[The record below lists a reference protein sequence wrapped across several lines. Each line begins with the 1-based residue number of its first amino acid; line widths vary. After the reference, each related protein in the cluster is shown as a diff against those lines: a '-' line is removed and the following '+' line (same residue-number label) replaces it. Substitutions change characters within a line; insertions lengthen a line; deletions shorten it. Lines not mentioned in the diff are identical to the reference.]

1 MLTMKADKWILLFA
15 LWLISVSS
23 NGVEGCETRVTVTAP
38 LGSSVLLPCSF
49 LSNGPNWVKWTHW
62 GEEDQRDRELVHLSS
77 EGRVEFLEPRSGR
90 VKTYPNQA
98 SETNFSI
105 TIDGVQNSDMGS
117 YYCNRSDECFEVKL
131 SEDEGEQFSEE
142 SCGKD
147 FCKTSEVPAMLG
159 SSVLLPCS
167 LNGTAFKW
175 VTWAHINKGNV
186 VRLSSHGRVHFP
198 DPRSGRVKA
207 FPNQVL
213 KMDYSIVID
222 KLENIDLG
230 SYCCKQRNN
239 CFRVELLEVRRK
251 WSQSMQLLIYIL
263 ACFAAFIVLSL
274 FGYICWLKCM
284 CLANKSRPD
293 VIVTVSETTE
303 GPSAPPQEVVR
314 VNQIAGA
321 DNSLVYENDGPS
333 RNPSGQPVVLQLQDG
348 NRPRPSEIG
357 IYPNLDE
364 FKFERVESQ
373 RTRQRF
379 HIDLISRLRQASFN
393 RHFYVNQGEIHK
405 QQAMAAQ
412 TENKKAGMGRRKAK
426 DSCEY
431 KNPIYNRST
440 DHLNRL

>member
-131 SEDEGEQFSEE
+131 SEDEG
-142 SCGKD
+142 K
-147 FCKTSEVPAMLG
+147 
-159 SSVLLPCS
+159 
-167 LNGTAFKW
+167 
-175 VTWAHINKGNV
+175 
-186 VRLSSHGRVHFP
+186 R
-198 DPRSGRVKA
+198 
-207 FPNQVL
+207 
-213 KMDYSIVID
+213 
-222 KLENIDLG
+222 
-230 SYCCKQRNN
+230 
-239 CFRVELLEVRRK
+239 
-251 WSQSMQLLIYIL
+251 SQSMQLLIYIL

-373 RTRQRF
+373 RTRQIF

-393 RHFYVNQGEIHK
+393 RHFYGNVKILDHIYSFCICQVCY
-405 QQAMAAQ
+405 
-412 TENKKAGMGRRKAK
+412 
-426 DSCEY
+426 SCVLLYSE
-431 KNPIYNRST
+431 PGG
-440 DHLNRL
+440 DP